1 MDIKWKC
8 YKQIMDGKRGRL
20 MTEMHG
26 GLMEDQRRS
35 ILHSLGCVV
44 GGGWEVV
51 FIAENQ
57 GRLPGEDMLQMS
69 PKG

>member
-1 MDIKWKC
+1 MWTSD
-8 YKQIMDGKRGRL
+8 DRDAR
-20 MTEMHG
+20 

-57 GRLPGEDMLQMS
+57 GRLPGEGMLQMS